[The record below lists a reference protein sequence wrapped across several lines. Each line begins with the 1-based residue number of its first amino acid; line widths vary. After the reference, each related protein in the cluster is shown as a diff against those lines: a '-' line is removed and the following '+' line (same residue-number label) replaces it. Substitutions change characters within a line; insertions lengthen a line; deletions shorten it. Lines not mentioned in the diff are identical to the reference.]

1 MESIQPSLNLTSLRM
16 EKVQVPANDLKLVT
30 ESERVALELSG
41 LKAEENLKIF
51 DVEINYAGDTHHIHT
66 TKCGEKNPT
75 NLVFLHGYGGS
86 NVTFYRMIK
95 PLSDYFCVWCVDFLG
110 MGLSSRP
117 KYNLTSTED
126 AISLFVD
133 SIEEWRKK
141 VGLKRFLLIGHSLGG
156 YLAINYTLKYPGNIV
171 RLYLISP
178 AGVTYTT
185 EEEAKE
191 FEEGLSKAP
200 FMRRMFIK
208 LVKKVS
214 NKKHTPNSLFKKTGF
229 IGRYMLNKYI
239 TKRWTTTEAEAKVL
253 YEYFS
258 KLLALPEGT
267 EGALH
272 HLLGFPRARALFPVE
287 HLILE
292 KLQNLPIHFFF
303 GSHDW
308 MDTRGAKRI
317 LESQKVI
324 ASVNIIKNAG
334 HHINMDNPESL
345 VDFIVADRKS
355 VV

>member
-1 MESIQPSLNLTSLRM
+1 
-16 EKVQVPANDLKLVT
+16 
-30 ESERVALELSG
+30 
-41 LKAEENLKIF
+41 LKIF
-51 DVEINYAGDTHHIHT
+51 DVEIEFAGDTHHIHT
-66 TKCGEKNPT
+66 TKCGESNAV

-95 PLSDYFCVWCVDFLG
+95 TLSDYFCVWCVDFIG

-117 KYNLTSTED
+117 KYNLKNTED
-126 AISLFVD
+126 AISLFID

-141 VGLKRFLLIGHSLGG
+141 AGLQRFLLIGHSLGG
-156 YLAINYTLKYPGNIV
+156 YLAINYALKFKENII
-171 RLYLISP
+171 RMFLISP

-191 FEEGLSKAP
+191 FEENLSKAP
-200 FMRRMFIK
+200 FMRRMFVK

-214 NKKHTPNSLFKKTGF
+214 NKKHTPNSLYKKTGF
-229 IGRYMLNKYI
+229 LGKYMLNKYI
-239 TKRWTTTEAEAKVL
+239 TKRWTTTEAESKVL
-253 YEYFS
+253 FEYFS
-258 KLLALPEGT
+258 NLLSLPEGT

-272 HLLGFPRARALFPVE
+272 DLLGFPRARALYPVE
-287 HLILE
+287 KLIIE
-292 KLQNLPIHFFF
+292 KFQKIPIHFFF

-317 LESQKVI
+317 LESEKVT

-345 VDFIVADRKS
+345 IEFIVGYSVCDRKMAS
-355 VV
+355 LRQGVKLTQLIDNVSEGESEHETF